1 MSIPDP
7 TNTADKTDTGGE
19 ANPPTVKNSGDAP
32 QVGNPSIP
40 SLGRGVLK
48 NTTLGSLNNSISHM
62 CDFSYDVRKSIGLKK
77 FLKAIANAIRQGI
90 RTIMRALGLTD
101 PNGVFSQIINYLKGK
116 LAEIKA
122 FIKKYVEKIQD
133 FIKFVVPYIKWATAM
148 MAWIVALP
156 AAIIALLADC
166 LRKLIKAVASVF
178 ADAWKESATEV
189 L

>member
-1 MSIPDP
+1 MSTPDP

-32 QVGNPSIP
+32 QVGSPSVP

-48 NTTLGSLNNSISHM
+48 NTTINSLNNSISHM
-62 CDFSYDVRKSIGLKK
+62 CDFSYDVQKSVGLKK
-77 FLKAIANAIRQGI
+77 FLKAIANTIRQGI
-90 RTIMRALGLTD
+90 RAIMRTLGLTD
-101 PNGVFSQIINYLKGK
+101 PSGTGSQLINYLKGK
-116 LAEIKA
+116 LSEIKA
-122 FIKKYVEKIQD
+122 FIKKYVQKIQD

-156 AAIIALLADC
+156 AAFVVILADC

-178 ADAWKESATEV
+178 SDAWKESATEV